1 MEHYIGNVMGLEK
14 VPFYLREAVCEEM
27 SHGVEV
33 SNLAVLIAKELGESE
48 EFCSRIELAG
58 ILHDIGKLKYPLY
71 FFPFLFV
78 QTLGEERL
86 KYHPPISVPTAQ
98 SAVLKIQYHAPS
110 LAYIT

>member
-48 EFCSRIELAG
+48 EF
-58 ILHDIGKLKYPLY
+58 
-71 FFPFLFV
+71 
-78 QTLGEERL
+78 
-86 KYHPPISVPTAQ
+86 
-98 SAVLKIQYHAPS
+98 
-110 LAYIT
+110 